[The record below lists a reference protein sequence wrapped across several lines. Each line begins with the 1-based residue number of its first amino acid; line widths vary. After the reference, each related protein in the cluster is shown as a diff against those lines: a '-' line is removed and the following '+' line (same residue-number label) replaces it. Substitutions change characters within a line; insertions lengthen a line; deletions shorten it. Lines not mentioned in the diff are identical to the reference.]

1 MEDTLHGSRNQ
12 RGEWKPAELIKNA
25 PIFAFPPQPLA
36 VLRWLFMYPG
46 YLLPWGVFFAG
57 VSAIVWFFLTPSVE
71 TMRTLSVGWVAY
83 ILVRNAAMVF
93 LFFGAFHLRL
103 YVRRRQGTDYKY
115 NPRWIDGKQPGFMF
129 GSQTIANM
137 IWTFA
142 SGVPIWTAYEVLTLW
157 AFANGIIPW
166 VSFSEHPVYLALFM
180 LLLPLI
186 HEFHFYCIHRLIHWP
201 PLYRSVHKLHHANI
215 NPGPWSSLS
224 MHPVEHL
231 LYFSGVLIHW
241 IVPSNPLLAIYQLH
255 NAGLGSV
262 VGHIGFDKLTI
273 GKDGRLFDTHAY
285 AHQLH
290 HKYFEVNYADGSI
303 PLDKWFGTFHDGS
316 PEADEAMKA
325 RRIARATRRT
335 DALRNRSG

>member
-1 MEDTLHGSRNQ
+1 MEDVRYGSRNQ
-12 RGEWKPAELIKNA
+12 RGEWKPAGLIKNA
-25 PIFAFPPQPLA
+25 PIFAIPPQPLA
-36 VLRWLFMYPG
+36 VLKWLFLYPG

-57 VSAIVWFFLTPSVE
+57 VSALVWFFLTPPVE
-71 TMRTLSVGWVAY
+71 TMRTLAPGWIAW
-83 ILVRNAAMVF
+83 ILLRNMAMVL

-103 YVRRRQGTDYKY
+103 YVQRRQGTDYKY
-115 NPRWIDGKQPGFMF
+115 NPKWIDGKQPGFMF

-157 AFANGIIPW
+157 AFANGFIPW
-166 VSFSEHPVYLALFM
+166 VSFSEHPVYLGFFM

-201 PLYRSVHKLHHANI
+201 PLYRTVHKLHHANI

-241 IVPSNPLLAIYQLH
+241 IVPSNPLLAIFQLH

-262 VGHIGFDKLTI
+262 VGHIGFDKMTI
-273 GKDGRLFDTHAY
+273 GKDGRVLDTHAY

-325 RRIARATRRT
+325 RRIARADRRT
-335 DALRNRSG
+335 EAVRNSR

>member
-1 MEDTLHGSRNQ
+1 MEDARYGSRNQ
-12 RGEWKPAELIKNA
+12 RGEWKPAGLIKNA
-25 PIFAFPPQPLA
+25 PIFAIPPQPLA
-36 VLRWLFMYPG
+36 VLKWLFLYPG

-57 VSAIVWFFLTPSVE
+57 VSALVWFFLTPPVE
-71 TMRTLSVGWVAY
+71 TMRTLAPGWIAW
-83 ILVRNAAMVF
+83 ILVRNMAMVF
-93 LFFGAFHLRL
+93 VFFGAFHLRL
-103 YVRRRQGTDYKY
+103 YVRRRQGIDYKY

-129 GSQTIANM
+129 GSQTVANL

-157 AFANGIIPW
+157 AFANRFIPW
-166 VSFSEHPVYLALFM
+166 VSFAEHPVYLAFFM

-186 HEFHFYCIHRLIHWP
+186 HEFHFYVIHRLIHWP
-201 PLYRSVHKLHHANI
+201 PLYRTVHRVHHANI

-241 IVPSNPLLAIYQLH
+241 IVPSNPLLAIFQLH

-262 VGHIGFDKLTI
+262 VGHIGFDKMAV
-273 GKDGRLFDTHAY
+273 GKDGLFDTHAY

-290 HKYFEVNYADGSI
+290 HKYFEVNYADGAI
-303 PLDKWFGTFHDGS
+303 PLDRWFGTFHDGS

-325 RRIARATRRT
+325 RRIARATRRP
-335 DALRNRSG
+335 DAVRNSSGS

>member
-1 MEDTLHGSRNQ
+1 MEDALLGSRNQ
-12 RGEWKPAELIKNA
+12 RGEWKPAELIKAA

-36 VLRWLFMYPG
+36 VLKWLFLYPG

-57 VSAIVWFFLTPSVE
+57 VSTIVWLFLTPSVE
-71 TMRTLSVGWVAY
+71 TMRTLSVGWIAY
-83 ILVRNAAMVF
+83 ILVRNAAMVL
-93 LFFGAFHLRL
+93 LFFGALHLRL

-115 NPRWIDGKQPGFMF
+115 NPKWIDGRQPGFMF
-129 GSQTIANM
+129 GNQTIANM
-137 IWTFA
+137 IWTFG

-157 AFANGIIPW
+157 AFSNGFIRW
-166 VSFSEHPVYLALFM
+166 VSFADHPVYLAVFM

-201 PLYRSVHKLHHANI
+201 PLYRSVHKVHHANI

-262 VGHIGFDKLTI
+262 VGHIGFDKMKI
-273 GKDGRLFDTHAY
+273 GEDGLFDTHAY

-303 PLDKWFGTFHDGS
+303 PLDRWFGTLHDGS
-316 PEADEAMKA
+316 PEADAAMKA
-325 RRIARATRRT
+325 RRIARAARRT
-335 DALRNRSG
+335 DAAGNSPG